1 MREKL
6 PPERAETR
14 PRNGRRPIMRRIL
27 ITLAATLTVLA
38 TITTPVLA
46 TPPDGPVHIA
56 LGDSVAAG
64 SGANTYNTG
73 YVPRLSRYLRS
84 TDCSTTPSNACPH
97 LGLSDYSVGGATSA
111 DLIRSQLGLAI
122 AEITERQA
130 DSDPANNVEYIT
142 LTIGGND
149 AFRPILGACS
159 GGVDANC
166 AATINSVF
174 TTYQANLIVILGTL
188 RTVAPDAEIAIMT
201 YDNPLAACELAAQAP
216 LADLVLEG
224 GGPLPAGLNDII
236 RGVAAGVGDI
246 VVVETYGLLSTSDY
260 VGGEDCLHPDDSGH
274 SKIARAYRG
283 ALAN

>member
-1 MREKL
+1 
-6 PPERAETR
+6 
-14 PRNGRRPIMRRIL
+14 MRRIL
-27 ITLAATLTVLA
+27 ITLAAAMTMLA

-46 TPPDGPVHIA
+46 APPDGPVHIA

-84 TDCSTTPSNACPH
+84 TDCSATPSKACPH
-97 LGLSDYSVGGATSA
+97 LGLSDYSVGGATST
-111 DLIRSQLGLAI
+111 DLIASQLGPAI
-122 AEITERQA
+122 VEITERQK
-130 DSDPANNVEYIT
+130 DDDPANNVEYIT
-142 LTIGGND
+142 ITIGGND

-159 GGVDANC
+159 SGVDVIC

-174 TTYQANLIVILGTL
+174 TTYQANLVVILGTL

-201 YDNPLAACELAAQAP
+201 YYNPLAACDLATQAP

-224 GGPLPAGLNDII
+224 GGPLPAGLNTII
-236 RGVAAGVGDI
+236 RGVAGAVGDI

-260 VGGEDCLHPDDSGH
+260 VGGEDCLHPDNSGH
-274 SKIARAYRG
+274 RKIAKTYRS
-283 ALAN
+283 ALGK

>member
-1 MREKL
+1 
-6 PPERAETR
+6 
-14 PRNGRRPIMRRIL
+14 MRRIL
-27 ITLAATLTVLA
+27 ITLAAALTMLA
-38 TITTPVLA
+38 TITTPA
-46 TPPDGPVHIA
+46 IAAPPDGPVHIA

-84 TDCSTTPSNACPH
+84 SDCSTTRSNACPH
-97 LGLSDYSVGGATSA
+97 LDLSDYSAGGATSA
-111 DLIRSQLGLAI
+111 DLIASQLGPAV

-130 DSDPANNVEYIT
+130 DGDPANNVEYIT

-166 AATINSVF
+166 AATIDSVF
-174 TTYQANLIVILGTL
+174 TTYQANLAVILGTL
-188 RTVAPDAEIAIMT
+188 RAVAPDAEIAIMT
-201 YDNPLAACELAAQAP
+201 YYNPLAACDLAAQAP

-224 GGPLPAGLNDII
+224 GGPLPGGLNDII
-236 RGVAAGVGDI
+236 HGVAAGVGGII
-246 VVVETYGLLSTSDY
+246 VVDTYGLLSATDY

-274 SKIARAYRG
+274 RKIARAYRG
-283 ALAN
+283 ALGN